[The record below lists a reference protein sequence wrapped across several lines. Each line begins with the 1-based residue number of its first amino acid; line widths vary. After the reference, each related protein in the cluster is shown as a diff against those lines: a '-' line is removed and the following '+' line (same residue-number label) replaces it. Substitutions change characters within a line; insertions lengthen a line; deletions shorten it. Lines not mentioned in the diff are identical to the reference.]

1 MLVSSD
7 GLPIFAGAAAFAGLS
22 CARAGDTARIQR
34 QADSK
39 NATFRMRSSPV
50 SPGSVSRRI
59 TGRHDERLVVV
70 IRWCEAVVAGA
81 PTGPGAARL
90 GTAASMAALEG
101 TGTGSA
107 GETPPPLSLER
118 GTRCGRY
125 VLLDRLGA
133 GGMGVVY
140 QAYDPSL
147 DRKVA
152 LKLLRVREGAARA
165 PHAHKRLVREARALA
180 RLSHP
185 NVVHVYDV
193 GVVGEDQVYLAMEY
207 IE

>member
-22 CARAGDTARIQR
+22 CARAGDADRIQR
-34 QADSK
+34 QPDSK

-50 SPGSVSRRI
+50 SSASVSPGI
-59 TGRHDERLVVV
+59 TGRHDERLAVV
-70 IRWCEAVVAGA
+70 IRCARQLSPG
-81 PTGPGAARL
+81 PRRGPGAARL

-133 GGMGVVY
+133 GGMG
-140 QAYDPSL
+140 
-147 DRKVA
+147 
-152 LKLLRVREGAARA
+152 
-165 PHAHKRLVREARALA
+165 
-180 RLSHP
+180 
-185 NVVHVYDV
+185 
-193 GVVGEDQVYLAMEY
+193 
-207 IE
+207 